1 MQSMKSFVTDFL
13 ISKHTY
19 CQNSQ
24 TAGGIILPEST
35 VSKANEGEVISVGS
49 GMQTKDGIHIGV
61 SVSVG
66 DKVLLPE
73 YGGLMIKMDGED
85 VYLFR
90 NDEILAKFVDEPK
103 K

>member
-1 MQSMKSFVTDFL
+1 
-13 ISKHTY
+13 
-19 CQNSQ
+19 
-24 TAGGIILPEST
+24 
-35 VSKANEGEVISVGS
+35 
-49 GMQTKDGIHIGV
+49 MQTKDGIHIGV
-61 SVSVG
+61 SVAVG